1 MKILHIS
8 RTMGQGGAEK
18 VVYQLCKDCNI
29 ESFVASS
36 GGAYVAQ
43 LKKIGIKHCKINDI
57 ANKNPFV
64 FSNKFHFRCLRMEL
78 TLTTTCLNRKGLF
91 IPRFYTVSAHKY
103 W

>member
-64 FSNKFHFRCLRMEL
+64 FIYNLKILDKFVRQ
-78 TLTTTCLNRKGLF
+78 KG
-91 IPRFYTVSAHKY
+91 ITIIHSHHHGAADQRII
-103 W
+103 